1 MAGPNRI
8 IQDLRRARVL
18 VAHPRD
24 EDGDVLVSHLR
35 RLGCEVRA
43 IWPLPASL
51 PPDIDTLFLHIEDT
65 SVEQAVQIS
74 EAQQPAIIAIL
85 TYESPTA
92 LQAIIDLDAHGVI
105 SKPLRPM
112 GILTQFALAR
122 YRHSYEKRLVGK
134 VQKLEETLKGRR
146 LVEKAVAALRAMN
159 GLDEDTA
166 YKLLR
171 DQATAKRVPMAQVAE
186 AIVAAHETM
195 RSLGLPLPGSSAQKT
210 NER

>member
-65 SVEQAVQIS
+65 SVEHAVQIS

-92 LQAIIDLDAHGVI
+92 LQAIIDLNAHGVI
-105 SKPLRPM
+105 SKPLRPL

-159 GLDEDTA
+159 SLDEDTA

-171 DQATAKRVPMAQVAE
+171 DQATAKRVPMSQVAE
-186 AIVAAHETM
+186 SIVAAHDTM
-195 RSLGLPLPGSSAQKT
+195 RSFGLPLPGSTVKKT
-210 NER
+210 TET

>member
-51 PPDIDTLFLHIEDT
+51 PPDIDTLFLHVEDT
-65 SVEQAVQIS
+65 SVEHAVQIS

-186 AIVAAHETM
+186 SIVAAHETM
-195 RSLGLPLPGSSAQKT
+195 RSFGLPLPGSKGHKT
-210 NER
+210 TET